1 MDDERQEEAMRA
13 DDQPLLRPHGP
24 SLSRQLVYVR
34 RRLRDFLAQAASRR
48 IPYAYGV
55 WDTMSQYLI

>member
-24 SLSRQLVYVR
+24 SPSRQLVCVR
-34 RRLRDFLAQAASRR
+34 RRLRDFLAQQAKKGNDDRLATR
-48 IPYAYGV
+48 
-55 WDTMSQYLI
+55 

>member
-1 MDDERQEEAMRA
+1 MRA

-34 RRLRDFLAQAASRR
+34 RRLRDFLAQQAKKGKDYWRSVR
-48 IPYAYGV
+48 
-55 WDTMSQYLI
+55 SS